1 MESQTANLWYM
12 RRDGKVRG
20 PFPARQ
26 VTRHILLGRVRE
38 DDELSHDQNAW
49 VPVHE
54 CIDLIPEEMKKLETE
69 EDFQRLQRARMRE
82 DERRDGNRR
91 ELTQRLSPVLIE
103 RRRASDR
110 RRPESEAILRHRHL
124 RTEVLRDDE
133 NGRRRLSLRV
143 FAALYA
149 GLLVFIAV
157 LYRPNPTASVQ
168 TADCNA
174 PPGPQVNWNNCR
186 RAGLVAEGAD
196 LSGVWAR
203 NMDLTGAHLAGS
215 RLIGADLAFATLN
228 ISDLRHADL
237 RNARLTGAGLQQA
250 DLRGAVLVAVDFS
263 YADLRGARL
272 NNADLL
278 DARFDNAIW
287 VDGTQCAA
295 NSISDCVPVGETAP
309 ASM

>member
-1 MESQTANLWYM
+1 MEMQTDYLWYM
-12 RRDGKVRG
+12 RRRGKVRG

-38 DDELSHDQNAW
+38 DDELSQDQNTW
-49 VPVHE
+49 VPVHD

-69 EDFQRLQRARMRE
+69 EDFQRLERARMRE
-82 DERRDGNRR
+82 DERRDGSRR
-91 ELTQRLSPVLIE
+91 ELTRRLSPGSIE
-103 RRRASDR
+103 RRRASER
-110 RRPESEAILRHRHL
+110 RRVESEAMLRHRHL

-133 NGRRRLSLRV
+133 HGRRRLSLKV
-143 FAALYA
+143 FAVLST
-149 GLLVFIAV
+149 GLLLVIV
-157 LYRPNPTASVQ
+157 MLYRLTPPLSVQ
-168 TADCNA
+168 TADCKA
-174 PPGPQVNWNNCR
+174 PPGPHVNWNNCR
-186 RAGLVAEGAD
+186 RVGLVAEGAD

-237 RNARLTGAGLQQA
+237 RNARLTGAGLQRA
-250 DLRGAVLVAVDFS
+250 DLRGAVLAAVDFS

-272 NNADLL
+272 SNADLL

-295 NSISDCVPVGETAP
+295 NSISHCVPIGR
-309 ASM
+309 